1 MSSVR
6 APAVAGLFYPAEA
19 AALRDAVDGLLG
31 EVPPPRF
38 GADRPRAL
46 IAPHAGYAYSGPVA
60 ASAFR
65 RVAGAGSTFT
75 RVVVIGPSHHVA
87 CRGIAA
93 PRASAF
99 ATPLGEIPVDH
110 AAIAGTPGVALA
122 DEPHRREHAIEVEL
136 PFLQRALGRDPF
148 GLVPLVVGE
157 ATGEEVALSL
167 AAFADDPTTLIVV
180 SSDLSHFLPHG
191 AAARRDQATAAAIE
205 RLEGD
210 EVRAEDACGWL
221 PIRGWL
227 DVARQ
232 RSLRVERLDL
242 RNSGDMA
249 AGDRR
254 SVVGYG
260 AWAFRRHQA
269 ARDARLPSARC
280 PENGSTRGTSP

>member
-6 APAVAGLFYPAEA
+6 APAVAGLFYPGEA
-19 AALRDAVDGLLG
+19 AALRDTVDRLLG
-31 EVPPPRF
+31 EVLLPRF

-46 IAPHAGYAYSGPVA
+46 IAPHAGYIYSGPVA
-60 ASAFR
+60 ASAFG
-65 RVAGAGSTFT
+65 RVAGAGATFT
-75 RVVVIGPSHHVA
+75 RVVVIGPSHYVA
-87 CRGIAA
+87 FRGIAA
-93 PRASAF
+93 PQASAF

-110 AAIAGTPGVALA
+110 AGITGIPGVQLA

-136 PFLQRALGRDPF
+136 PFLQRALGRDRF
-148 GLVPLVVGE
+148 GLVPLVVGD
-157 ATGEEVALSL
+157 ATGEEVAAVL
-167 AAFADDPTTLIVV
+167 ASFADDPKTLVVV
-180 SSDLSHFLPHG
+180 SSDLSHFLPYE
-191 AAARRDQATAAAIE
+191 AASRRDQATAAAIE

-260 AWAFRRHQA
+260 AWAFWRH
-269 ARDARLPSARC
+269 
-280 PENGSTRGTSP
+280 

>member
-38 GADRPRAL
+38 GAERPRAL

-65 RVAGAGSTFT
+65 PVAGADAPFT
-75 RVVVIGPSHHVA
+75 RVVVIGPSHYVA
-87 CRGIAA
+87 FRGIAA

-99 ATPLGEIPVDH
+99 AMPLGEIPVDH
-110 AAIAGTPGVALA
+110 AAIAGMPGVALA

-136 PFLQRALGRDPF
+136 PFLQRALGRDRF
-148 GLVPLVVGE
+148 ALVPLVVGD
-157 ATGEEVALSL
+157 AAAEEVAVAL
-167 AAFADDPTTLIVV
+167 AVFADDPKTLVVV
-180 SSDLSHFLPHG
+180 SSDLAHFLPYE
-191 AAARRDQATAAAIE
+191 AAARRDQTTAAAIE

-210 EVRAEDACGWL
+210 QVRAEDACGWL

-227 DVARQ
+227 DIARQ

-249 AGDRR
+249 AGEDRR

-260 AWAFRRHQA
+260 AWAFWRH
-269 ARDARLPSARC
+269 
-280 PENGSTRGTSP
+280 

>member
-6 APAVAGLFYPAEA
+6 APAVAGLFYPGEA
-19 AALRDAVDGLLG
+19 AALRDAVDRLLG
-31 EVPPPRF
+31 EMPLPRF

-60 ASAFR
+60 ASAFG

-75 RVVVIGPSHHVA
+75 RVVVIGPSHYVA
-87 CRGIAA
+87 FRGIAA

-99 ATPLGEIPVDH
+99 ATPLGDIPVDH
-110 AAIAGTPGVALA
+110 AAIAGIPGVALA

-136 PFLQRALGRDPF
+136 PFLQRALGRDRF

-157 ATGEEVALSL
+157 ATGEEVAAAL
-167 AAFADDPTTLIVV
+167 ASFADDPKTLVVV
-180 SSDLSHFLPHG
+180 SSDLSHFLPYE

-227 DVARQ
+227 ALARQ

-260 AWAFRRHQA
+260 AWAFWR
-269 ARDARLPSARC
+269 
-280 PENGSTRGTSP
+280 N

>member
-6 APAVAGLFYPAEA
+6 RAGGG
-19 AALRDAVDGLLG
+19 RDRSTRVR
-31 EVPPPRF
+31 PPPCATRSTACSARCRCRDV

-75 RVVVIGPSHHVA
+75 RVVVIGPSHYVA
-87 CRGIAA
+87 FRGIAA

-99 ATPLGEIPVDH
+99 AH
-110 AAIAGTPGVALA
+110 AARRGPGRPRGDRQGCPALTLA

-136 PFLQRALGRDPF
+136 PFLQRALGRDRS
-148 GLVPLVVGE
+148 GSCRSSS
-157 ATGEEVALSL
+157 ATPRARKSRRRCAV
-167 AAFADDPTTLIVV
+167 FADDPKTLVVV
-180 SSDLSHFLPHG
+180 SSDLSHFLPYE

-221 PIRGWL
+221 PLRGWL
-227 DVARQ
+227 AVARQ

-242 RNSGDMA
+242 RNSGDMRPGTGGA
-249 AGDRR
+249 SSATAPGR
-254 SVVGYG
+254 SSQRGH
-260 AWAFRRHQA
+260 RA
-269 ARDARLPSARC
+269 AR
-280 PENGSTRGTSP
+280 

>member
-1 MSSVR
+1 M
-6 APAVAGLFYPAEA
+6 PAVAGVFYPGEA
-19 AALRDAVDGLLG
+19 AALRDAVDRLLG
-31 EVPPPRF
+31 DPPPSQTD
-38 GADRPRAL
+38 ASHPRAL

-60 ASAFR
+60 GVVFR
-65 RVAGAGSTFT
+65 RIIGAGSSFT

-87 CRGIAA
+87 FRGLAA

-110 AAIAGTPGVALA
+110 AAIAGMPGVALA

-136 PFLQRALGRDPF
+136 PFLQRALGRDRF

-157 ATGEEVALSL
+157 ATGEEVAVSL
-167 AAFADDPTTLIVV
+167 TAFADDPKTLVVV
-180 SSDLSHFLPHG
+180 SSDLSHFLPYE
-191 AAARRDQATAAAIE
+191 AAGRRDQATAAAIE

-210 EVRAEDACGWL
+210 EVRAEDACGRL

-227 DVARQ
+227 ALARR

-249 AGDRR
+249 PGDRR

-260 AWAFRRHQA
+260 AWAFWRR
-269 ARDARLPSARC
+269 
-280 PENGSTRGTSP
+280 

>member
-1 MSSVR
+1 MQ
-6 APAVAGLFYPAEA
+6 
-19 AALRDAVDGLLG
+19 
-31 EVPPPRF
+31 
-38 GADRPRAL
+38 
-46 IAPHAGYAYSGPVA
+46 
-60 ASAFR
+60 
-65 RVAGAGSTFT
+65 
-75 RVVVIGPSHHVA
+75 
-87 CRGIAA
+87 
-93 PRASAF
+93 
-99 ATPLGEIPVDH
+99 
-110 AAIAGTPGVALA
+110 LA

-136 PFLQRALGRDPF
+136 PFLQRALGRDRF

-157 ATGEEVALSL
+157 ATGEEVAASL
-167 AAFADDPTTLIVV
+167 ASFADDPKTLVVV
-180 SSDLSHFLPHG
+180 SSDLSHFLPYE

-260 AWAFRRHQA
+260 AWAFWRH
-269 ARDARLPSARC
+269 
-280 PENGSTRGTSP
+280 